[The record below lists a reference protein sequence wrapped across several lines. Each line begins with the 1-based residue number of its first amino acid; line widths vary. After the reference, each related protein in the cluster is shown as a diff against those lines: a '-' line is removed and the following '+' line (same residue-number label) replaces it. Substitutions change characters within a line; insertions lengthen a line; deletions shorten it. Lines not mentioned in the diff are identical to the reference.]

1 MNPEY
6 WLQRWQQGDIGFDQ
20 QEPNSNL
27 VAFFPTL
34 ALNLGARVFVP
45 LCGKSIDVQW
55 LLQ

>member
-34 ALNLGARVFVP
+34 ALTQVRVFVP
-45 LCGKSIDVQW
+45 LW
-55 LLQ
+55 